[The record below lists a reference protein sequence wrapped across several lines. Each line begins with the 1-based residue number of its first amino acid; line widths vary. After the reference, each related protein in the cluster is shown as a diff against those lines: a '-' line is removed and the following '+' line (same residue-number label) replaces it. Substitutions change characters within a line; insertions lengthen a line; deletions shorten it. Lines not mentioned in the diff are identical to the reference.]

1 MNDCSSHE
9 LLIEPVRRAVAVP
22 EDCLLQCLLWNRCL
36 SLHHRVARWRV
47 VPIWCRW
54 EGQLRSMSGFTLTS
68 LCLTLLAT
76 SVVSSPSLLQQRSS
90 VGRPPLAI
98 EPHHARGLR
107 FPVYHATSEEQ
118 VVRRRRRA
126 LLQERADDDGDVA
139 GSKTFSRIVPVHGT
153 HEKMGYFYANVHIGT
168 PAQSFGVILDTG
180 SSIMSVPCENCSH
193 CGTHLDPVFN
203 VTASSTAVDTHET
216 FSQSYTEG
224 SSLHG
229 TFVED
234 FICIGNEC
242 EKNGIERLK
251 FKFGCANRMTNLFR
265 TQLADGIMGMAND
278 SKTFLSYLME
288 HHRVDHELF
297 TLCLAYEGGSFGVGE
312 YQTKNHWSPISWVP
326 LSQNGARKK
335 FYYIGTVTYFC
346 EYDGVVSN
354 AI

>member
-1 MNDCSSHE
+1 MRGFK
-9 LLIEPVRRAVAVP
+9 LTAV
-22 EDCLLQCLLWNRCL
+22 
-36 SLHHRVARWRV
+36 
-47 VPIWCRW
+47 
-54 EGQLRSMSGFTLTS
+54 
-68 LCLTLLAT
+68 CLTLIAFT
-76 SVVSSPSLLQQRSS
+76 VASDPSLLQKRSVS
-90 VGRPPLAI
+90 GRDGI
-98 EPHHARGLR
+98 EPHHFKGLR

-126 LLQERADDDGDVA
+126 LLQERADDEIA
-139 GSKTFSRIVPVHGT
+139 ESKTFSRIVPVHGT

-203 VTASSTAVDTHET
+203 VSASSTAVDTHET
-216 FSQSYTEG
+216 FAQSYTEG

-234 FICIGNEC
+234 YICIGNEC

-278 SKTFLSYLME
+278 SKTFLSYLMQ

-312 YQTKNHWSPISWVP
+312 YQTKNHWSPVTWVP

-335 FYYIGTVTYFC
+335 FYYIGTC
-346 EYDGVVSN
+346 L
-354 AI
+354 ALML